1 VPPLFAETAIMT
13 QAEHDRRIDYV
24 EFTVGD
30 MESAKEF
37 YAKVFGWK
45 FTDYGPD
52 YTAFE
57 DGRLTGGFH
66 RRGVVGSP
74 LVIIYAV
81 DLAAVERSVTRRA
94 ARWSS
99 ATSFPA
105 AAGFTFGIRRGTF
118 WPCGP
123 TGRR

>member
-1 VPPLFAETAIMT
+1 MT

-81 DLAAVERSVTRRA
+81 DLAAVERSVTEAGGTVVERHE
-94 ARWSS
+94 
-99 ATSFPA
+99 FP
-105 AAGFTFGIRRGTF
+105 G
-118 WPCGP
+118 
-123 TGRR
+123 GRRFHFRDPSGNILAVWTDR